1 MNETQ
6 KLVVLNG
13 LLSIIL
19 YRTFENLEQY
29 NFLFMIPGE
38 VYESGKVKQSNLQSQ
53 VLTVVGLNYC
63 KVPRVSG
70 IQYYSAIGQFIHV
83 FSQYTHL

>member
-19 YRTFENLEQY
+19 YRKFENLEQCH
-29 NFLFMIPGE
+29 FSFMIPGE
-38 VYESGKVKQSNLQSQ
+38 VYESGKVKKSNLQSQ
-53 VLTVVGLNYC
+53 VLRVLGLNYC
-63 KVPRVSG
+63 KVPCVSG
-70 IQYYSAIGQFIHV
+70 IQYYSAIGQYIHV
-83 FSQYTHL
+83 FSQYTHF